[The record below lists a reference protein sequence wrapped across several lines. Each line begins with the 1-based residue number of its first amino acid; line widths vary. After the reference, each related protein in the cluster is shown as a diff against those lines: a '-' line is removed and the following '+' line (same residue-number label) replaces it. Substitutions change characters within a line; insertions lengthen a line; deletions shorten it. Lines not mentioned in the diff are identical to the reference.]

1 MSTLPQST
9 YTVKEFLALDE
20 RTFDKRLEFQGGQI
34 LELESATPNH
44 SVLCNRIGSLL
55 LDMYPPASGCRVFD
69 GSVNIYIE
77 PVEKVVKP
85 DAAVLC
91 GEMQTITGIEGVG
104 AAIQN
109 PVIVIEVL
117 SKDSENYD
125 KAEKADLYR
134 SLPSLQHYIL
144 ISQSKVEVQ
153 QYSRLGQAAWHL
165 IKLTGLEELIQVK
178 ESIRLGDL
186 YEGVLLA

>member
-1 MSTLPQST
+1 MSTLLQPT
-9 YTVKEFLALDE
+9 YAVKEFLALDE
-20 RTFDKRLEFQGGQI
+20 RTFDKRLEFHRGQI

-44 SVLCNRIGSLL
+44 SVLCSTMGFLL
-55 LDMYPPASGCRVFD
+55 RSMYPPASGCRVFD

-77 PVEKVVKP
+77 PAERVVKP

-91 GEMQTITGIEGVG
+91 GEMQTIIGIEGVG
-104 AAIQN
+104 AAIRN
-109 PVIVIEVL
+109 PAIVVEVL

-144 ISQSKVEVQ
+144 ISQTKVEVQ
-153 QYSRLGQAAWHL
+153 QYSRLGEATWQL
-165 IKLTGLEELIQVK
+165 VKLTGLEDLIQVK

-186 YEGVLLA
+186 YEGVLLS